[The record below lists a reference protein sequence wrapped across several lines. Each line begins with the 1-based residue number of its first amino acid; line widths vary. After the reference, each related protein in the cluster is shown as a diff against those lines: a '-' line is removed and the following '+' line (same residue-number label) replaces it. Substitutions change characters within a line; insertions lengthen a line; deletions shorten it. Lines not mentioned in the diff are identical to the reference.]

1 MIWTAVIGAAI
12 ICYAIKVAG
21 YSVPQRWL
29 EPPVVQRVTV
39 LLPVALLSALVGLW
53 TFTSGQSI
61 EIDARV
67 VGLAA
72 AILMLVL
79 RAPFL
84 VVILVAAV
92 VTAVVRALGWMP

>member
-1 MIWTAVIGAAI
+1 MIWTTVIVASI
-12 ICYAIKVAG
+12 VCYGIKLAG

-29 EPPVVQRVTV
+29 DQPVAQRVTV

-53 TFTSGQSI
+53 TFTSGTTV

-67 VGLAA
+67 VGLATA
-72 AILMLVL
+72 VVLLMV

-84 VVILVAAV
+84 VVILGAAF
-92 VTAVVRALGWMP
+92 VTAGVRALGWMP

>member
-1 MIWTAVIGAAI
+1 MIWTAVIGASL
-12 ICYAIKVAG
+12 ICYLIKLAG

-29 EPPVVQRVTV
+29 EPQVVQRVTV

-53 TFTSGQSI
+53 TFTSGSAI
-61 EIDARV
+61 EVDARV

-72 AILMLVL
+72 AIVLLIL

-84 VVILVAAV
+84 VVILVAAA
-92 VTAVVRALGWMP
+92 VTALVRYLGWMP

>member
-1 MIWTAVIGAAI
+1 MIWTAVIGASL
-12 ICYAIKVAG
+12 ICYLIKLAG

-29 EPPVVQRVTV
+29 EPQVVQRVTV

-53 TFTSGQSI
+53 TFTSGATI

-72 AILMLVL
+72 AIVLLIL

-84 VVILVAAV
+84 VVILAAAAV
-92 VTAVVRALGWMP
+92 TALVRYLGWMP

>member
-1 MIWTAVIGAAI
+1 MIWTAVIGGAL
-12 ICYAIKVAG
+12 ICYVIKLAG

-29 EPPVVQRVTV
+29 EPPVVQRITV

-53 TFTSGQSI
+53 TFTSGTTI

-67 VGLAA
+67 VGLGA
-72 AILMLVL
+72 AIVLLIL

-84 VVILVAAV
+84 VVILVAAA
-92 VTAVVRALGWMP
+92 VTAIVRYLGWMP